1 MRPRRN
7 KRDANESD
15 LLTEVRKIGCD
26 WHEAGPLD
34 GWVWAP
40 CGRFP
45 RQWVPVEVKNPGG
58 RNRFQ
63 DGQKEFIALCE
74 QTRRPHFVW
83 RTLDDCIRD
92 LTGDPEARVLRDE
105 DCR

>member
-1 MRPRRN
+1 MRTRHN

-15 LLTEVRKIGCD
+15 LLREVRKIGCD
-26 WHEAGPLD
+26 WVEAGPLD
-34 GWVWAP
+34 GWAWSP

-45 RQWVPVEVKNPGG
+45 KQWIPVEVKNPAG
-58 RNRFQ
+58 RNRLQ
-63 DGQKEFIALCE
+63 PGQSEFIAHSAA
-74 QTRRPHFVW
+74 TGRPYFIW